1 MPDFLFPP
9 MPPVR
14 VAIHGRD
21 ECFPVHRIYCVGK
34 NYAEHAREMGSD
46 PEREPPCFFSK
57 PADAV
62 APGSGEIPYP
72 PGTENLHHEIEL
84 VVALGAGGRDLSPEQ
99 ALARVTG
106 YAVGVDLTRRDLQ
119 AAAKQRGLPWDTAKG
134 FDFSAPISPITL
146 VEDGSDLQRARIW
159 LEVNGEMRQQADIAD
174 MTWSVGEVLAHLSR
188 LFELRAG
195 DLVFTGTPAGVG
207 PLKPGDHLRGGID
220 GLQPVSFLITP
231 VTTAGAA
238 GRVIDPGQGGPS
250 GVGADCKHWPDS
262 DLDV

>member
-1 MPDFLFPP
+1 MLGDH
-9 MPPVR
+9 R
-14 VAIHGRD
+14 VLCGDAT
-21 ECFPVHRIYCVGK
+21 VL
-34 NYAEHAREMGSD
+34 
-46 PEREPPCFFSK
+46 
-57 PADAV
+57 ADV
-62 APGSGEIPYP
+62 EQ
-72 PGTENLHHEIEL
+72 
-84 VVALGAGGRDLSPEQ
+84 VLGGQL
-99 ALARVTG
+99 
-106 YAVGVDLTRRDLQ
+106 
-119 AAAKQRGLPWDTAKG
+119 
-134 FDFSAPISPITL
+134 
-146 VEDGSDLQRARIW
+146 
-159 LEVNGEMRQQADIAD
+159 AD

-238 GRVIDPGQGGPS
+238 GRVIDSGQGGPS